1 MRQTHRSL
9 LSQVLSMCAL
19 MSSHGNVGTVVHR
32 STMLPSRILH
42 VGPLYQLPTVRCRLR
57 LWARPRPRRA
67 LADFRELHAS
77 SLAPPLFLGCCVSSC
92 LPPSSWPLLAG
103 RMFAVAMFAAPV
115 SSLGCPRHCVSVFAP
130 SLLGGRVP
138 ADLSELCTMCSS
150 CYCPLAPCPLSSRT
164 PPCAHC
170 TVDEVKVSVRCAWP
184 TRQLVGSRFYCQ

>member
-1 MRQTHRSL
+1 M
-9 LSQVLSMCAL
+9 SQVPSMCAL
-19 MSSHGNVGTVVHR
+19 MSSHGNVGTVAHR

-42 VGPLYQLPTVRCRLR
+42 VGPLYQLPMLRCRLR

-138 ADLSELCTMCSS
+138 ADLSELYIASPPCLSTMCSS
-150 CYCPLAPCPLSSRT
+150 CYCPLAPCPLSSLT

-170 TVDEVKVSVRCAWP
+170 TVDEVRLA
-184 TRQLVGSRFYCQ
+184 